1 VSEARHPGEVLYA
14 SEARRRAA
22 PVCDHYCGSPRQMEK
37 ALALQSERGPLFDV
51 TLDLEDG
58 APAGR
63 EREQLEIVLELLRS
77 DRNAHDRVGVRI
89 HGLHTPWWRQELA
102 TLVCEAGARLAHLTL
117 PKAEGAAE
125 VAEVVAQL
133 ERTAGACGLERPVPL
148 RVLIET
154 HGALREA
161 DAIARL
167 PGMAGLDFGLMD
179 FISAH
184 DGAIPL
190 AALRS
195 PLQFEHPL
203 VVRAKAE
210 IATAAIAHGLV
221 AAHNVTVDLDRPE
234 QAGADAARARIEF
247 GFLRMWSIHP
257 SQIEPILAAFAPAP
271 DELAEAGA
279 VLLAA
284 ADAGWGPVRH
294 AGRLHDAGSY
304 RYHWQVLQRARQ
316 TGQRLP
322 DEVAA
327 RFFSDAAGETGATR

>member
-1 VSEARHPGEVLYA
+1 VSKAPHPEDVLYPGE
-14 SEARRRAA
+14 RRRIDI
-22 PVCDHYCGSPRQMEK
+22 PVCDHYCGGARHMEK
-37 ALALQSERGPLFDV
+37 ALELQAARGPLFDV

-58 APAGR
+58 AAAGR
-63 EREQLEIVLELLRS
+63 EREQLERVLALLLS
-77 DRNAHDRVGVRI
+77 DGNAFDRVGVRI

-102 TLVCEAGARLAHLTL
+102 TLACEGGARLAHLTL
-117 PKAEGAAE
+117 PKAESAAE
-125 VAEVVAQL
+125 VAEVIAQL
-133 ERTAGACGLERPVPL
+133 QRTATACGLEQSIPV

-167 PGMAGLDFGLMD
+167 PWLAGLDFGLMD

-210 IATAAIAHGLV
+210 IATAALAHGLV
-221 AAHNVTVDLDRPE
+221 PAHNVTVDLERPQ
-234 QAGADAARARIEF
+234 QAGADAARARAEF
-247 GFLRMWSIHP
+247 GFLRMWSVHP
-257 SQIEPILAAFAPAP
+257 SQIEPIVAAFAPAP
-271 DELAEAGA
+271 TEVAEACA
-279 VLLAA
+279 VLMAA
-284 ADAGWGPVRH
+284 ADAGWGPVKH

-304 RYHWQVLQRARQ
+304 RYHWQVLQRARR
-316 TGQRLP
+316 TGQALT
-322 DEVAA
+322 DEVLA
-327 RFFSDAAGETGATR
+327 RFFSG